1 MSATSEL
8 PEFVSMTV
16 AITCKACGV
25 TMTYAV
31 GAEKRIVAAAMEAS
45 FEMAV
50 HTATEHPEVAAQ
62 VEAAFDARHGA

>member
-1 MSATSEL
+1 MSAAPDVSN
-8 PEFVSMTV
+8 FCSMTV